1 MFLLFSS
8 TLPLCFYCNTVWH
21 RVAAKLTAK
30 PFTRLDICVQTL
42 LDSRAHK
49 NMLVSSACSSTH
61 MHVYT
66 QTHTCAHKHTVS
78 LVACLQLELRN
89 LTLKVV
95 QLFCHSGQHT
105 RSLSLPCVHMF
116 PPVHFYLHVGY
127 ASASHPAN
135 CCPLLYF
142 YKMME
147 YQPHLG
153 SINSFFKQHWN
164 KWVLDQDEW
173 EEDWRSRLGLK
184 SQERWLVRSRKHR
197 VKSLKGLI
205 IKQPESPLLL

>member
-1 MFLLFSS
+1 MLSLLH
-8 TLPLCFYCNTVWH
+8 VWTS
-21 RVAAKLTAK
+21 VFK
-30 PFTRLDICVQTL
+30 PFLIHAHTKTCLCQVLAAHTHACVRTNTKGT
-42 LDSRAHK
+42 A
-49 NMLVSSACSSTH
+49 
-61 MHVYT
+61 Y
-66 QTHTCAHKHTVS
+66 TCAHKHTVS

-105 RSLSLPCVHMF
+105 RSLSLPCIHMF
-116 PPVHFYLHVGY
+116 PPVHFYLHVGF

-164 KWVLDQDEW
+164 KWVPDRDEW

-184 SQERWLVRSRKHR
+184 ARGRWLVRSRKQGEKLNKTTRESFVVPTVMCYSQVCGQRAEVGWHR
-197 VKSLKGLI
+197 W
-205 IKQPESPLLL
+205 